1 MLDMS
6 NAAYCNLE
14 MIQQWDCGPCKTQ
27 QAPGGPAGYHA
38 PSVFEGLVDGY
49 GKVQRFGTQAF
60 VAMLPAVGPNN
71 TAAIVVSF
79 RGSSDT
85 LNWLLDFQFLKM
97 VPYGELC
104 PTCRVH
110 EGFYK
115 SWLSLA
121 GRLVAAVRA
130 LHFAYVKCRGTGRIK
145 DAEEECVC
153 VCVCACVCVCEGNAL
168 TRWSWTRTRG
178 GRGYLEVYFSLVS
191 IVNVCSNVCTAPALF
206 PASTLLSAPRPPL
219 QPPRRPHLRDR
230 PFTRGSHGGP
240 RSGTPSDDG
249 KSPRLPRVRLK

>member
-1 MLDMS
+1 MYPPRLFFVPARACLLLALLFIAAPPVRPAPSPYDEEMASRMLDMS

-145 DAEEECVC
+145 DAEEEGVC
-153 VCVCACVCVCEGNAL
+153 VRVCACVCVCEGNAL

-178 GRGYLEVYFSLVS
+178 GRGY
-191 IVNVCSNVCTAPALF
+191 
-206 PASTLLSAPRPPL
+206 
-219 QPPRRPHLRDR
+219 
-230 PFTRGSHGGP
+230 
-240 RSGTPSDDG
+240 
-249 KSPRLPRVRLK
+249 

>member
-1 MLDMS
+1 MSPPRLYFPARACLILALLFIAAPPVRSAPPAYDEEMASRMLDMS

-71 TAAIVVSF
+71 TAGIVVSF

-97 VPYGELC
+97 VPYGDMC

-110 EGFYK
+110 DGFYK
-115 SWLSLA
+115 SWLSVA
-121 GRLVAAVRA
+121 GRLVSAVRV
-130 LHFAYVKCRGTGRIK
+130 LHVAYVTRRGNRAG
-145 DAEEECVC
+145 
-153 VCVCACVCVCEGNAL
+153 
-168 TRWSWTRTRG
+168 
-178 GRGYLEVYFSLVS
+178 
-191 IVNVCSNVCTAPALF
+191 
-206 PASTLLSAPRPPL
+206 
-219 QPPRRPHLRDR
+219 QRR
-230 PFTRGSHGGP
+230 
-240 RSGTPSDDG
+240 
-249 KSPRLPRVRLK
+249 